1 MLREASCIPQHA
13 VARHDGLRARPPEMA
28 DPIED
33 CPPILLPRVHGR
45 FKRSNYPDANR
56 WSRMCVVRCD
66 PLQEPMLYTIRAD
79 YNPKLMVQA

>member
-1 MLREASCIPQHA
+1 MLRGFVHTLHA

-33 CPPILLPRVHGR
+33 CPPILLP
-45 FKRSNYPDANR
+45 NEATIPMQNR

-66 PLQEPMLYTIRAD
+66 PLQEPMLYTIPAA